1 MTVIIALDPGKTT
14 GVAVW
19 NDGEF
24 EALELNFD
32 QTCTY
37 VEKMAERYGDELK
50 MVSESFI
57 ITQHT
62 AKNTQATWSLELI
75 GVFRFLQ
82 RKWVSEDP
90 LRLQMPSAAKRFSSD
105 NRLRQMGFWTRGKGH
120 ANDASRHL
128 LLYMA
133 TNGFIPQQK
142 LAELAS

>member
-14 GVAVW
+14 GIAVW
-19 NDGEF
+19 DDGVF
-24 EALELNFD
+24 YAKELQFNE
-32 QTCTY
+32 TCTY
-37 VEKMAERYGDELK
+37 VEEMAQRFGDELK

-82 RKWVSEDP
+82 RKWVSDDP

-105 NRLRQMGFWTRGKGH
+105 NRLRQMGFWTKGKGH
-120 ANDASRHL
+120 ANDAARHL

-133 TNGFIPQQK
+133 TNGFIPQEK